1 MNQMKISNLFK
12 YHAQGALKIHFVQN
26 GSLAIFNS
34 QHDLEKA
41 IKTETHADL
50 IFHFCDGSKL
60 VFIGIQK
67 NFINWKLINALD
79 DFLLYVA
86 LVSAMGLNLY
96 TGSKAYDVV
105 CRQFCEYPDAFIKMT
120 YIKILK
126 ISNHKQMCVSVCTWQ
141 K

>member
-60 VFIGIQK
+60 VYPILYSFIYLALTQQPLQK
-67 NFINWKLINALD
+67 DMCCGAKI
-79 DFLLYVA
+79 YV
-86 LVSAMGLNLY
+86 GY
-96 TGSKAYDVV
+96 TREKTEKSVRGEESK
-105 CRQFCEYPDAFIKMT
+105 
-120 YIKILK
+120 
-126 ISNHKQMCVSVCTWQ
+126 
-141 K
+141 

>member
-67 NFINWKLINALD
+67 NFINWKLINGDSVQCTYEHCVENASGLD
-79 DFLLYVA
+79 GIHFLIANCNNGKKKYYKTLQEA
-86 LVSAMGLNLY
+86 A
-96 TGSKAYDVV
+96 
-105 CRQFCEYPDAFIKMT
+105 AF
-120 YIKILK
+120 
-126 ISNHKQMCVSVCTWQ
+126 
-141 K
+141 